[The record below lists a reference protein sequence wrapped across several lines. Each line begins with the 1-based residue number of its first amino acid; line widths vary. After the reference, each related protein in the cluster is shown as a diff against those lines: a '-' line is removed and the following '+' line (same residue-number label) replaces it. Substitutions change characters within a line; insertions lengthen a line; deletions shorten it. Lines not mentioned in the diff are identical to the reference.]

1 MILILDLIKSYSAPA
16 KQLLSYSF
24 DVVQH
29 KNGYARIGHP
39 PPEHLRISF
48 LLSDFGRPIFAIAVL
63 IPPQQQYTY
72 CEAESQ
78 VQNLPFRI

>member
-48 LLSDFGRPIFAIAVL
+48 LH
-63 IPPQQQYTY
+63 Y
-72 CEAESQ
+72 
-78 VQNLPFRI
+78 RILVVPSLL